1 MRNSTK
7 NAIAAVVAIVLA
19 VAIVIA
25 CGVGS
30 SWFTNSDIATWF
42 NSWGKGEQ
50 TEQPDKET
58 PDDEQPVDEG
68 GIVVGESQGAISLM
82 SSVATVTTAAGET
95 RVAGQTVT
103 VQNPEDAVTYTW
115 SLSMSGGSASDYV
128 TLSATTGTSVTVTP
142 KAAFGTPI
150 TLTCTATFD
159 GETLSTATVKLDY
172 KKRISGISLNG
183 VTVQDGGSYEL
194 DEFYSGSKSF
204 ADIMKTDGF
213 IFDYDPVMGVGTVS
227 PDSSGYLPM
236 LEVTASG
243 DNLVDPQTFQ
253 QAGDVDF
260 NEVYFGV
267 LSGNVAYKE
276 QFANGTIDPF
286 IGAFI
291 ASQSKD
297 ITWTVKLGVS
307 FSKDGSEFTETVT
320 FTLKFPTEWA
330 VFNYDVSLDKTGI
343 VF

>member
-1 MRNSTK
+1 MTNTIKKVIAGISAL
-7 NAIAAVVAIVLA
+7 AIIAGAAVGGWAVSKYVAKDSDF
-19 VAIVIA
+19 AI
-25 CGVGS
+25 
-30 SWFTNSDIATWF
+30 
-42 NSWGKGEQ
+42 
-50 TEQPDKET
+50 ET
-58 PDDEQPVDEG
+58 PVTDNG

-183 VTVQDGGSYEL
+183 VTVQNGGSYEF

-204 ADIMKTDGF
+204 VDIMKTDGF

-243 DNLVDPQTFQ
+243 SNIDGKTFQ
-253 QAGDVDF
+253 HAGDVDF
-260 NEVYFGV
+260 NEVYFGSV
-267 LSGNVAYKE
+267 GGGDTYKE

-291 ASQSKD
+291 YTYIYS
-297 ITWTVKLGVS
+297 WTVKLGVS
-307 FSKDGSEFTETVT
+307 FSKDGSEFTENVT
-320 FTLKFPTEWA
+320 FTLKLPTEWA

>member
-1 MRNSTK
+1 MTNTIKKVIAGISAL
-7 NAIAAVVAIVLA
+7 AIIAGAAVGGWAVSKYVAKD
-19 VAIVIA
+19 
-25 CGVGS
+25 S
-30 SWFTNSDIATWF
+30 DFTI
-42 NSWGKGEQ
+42 
-50 TEQPDKET
+50 ET
-58 PDDEQPVDEG
+58 PVTDNG
-68 GIVVGESQGAISLM
+68 GIVVGESKGAISLM

-183 VTVQDGGSYEL
+183 VTVQNGGSYEL

-204 ADIMKTDGF
+204 VDIMKTDGF

-243 DNLVDPQTFQ
+243 SNIDGKTFQ
-253 QAGDVDF
+253 YAGDVDF
-260 NEVYFGV
+260 NEVYFGSV
-267 LSGNVAYKE
+267 SGDTYKE

-286 IGAFI
+286 IAAFI
-291 ASQSKD
+291 ASEAKNV
-297 ITWTVKLGVS
+297 TWTVRLGVS
-307 FSKDGSEFTETVT
+307 FSNDGSEFTKTVT
-320 FTLKFPTEWA
+320 FTLKLPTEWA
-330 VFNYDVSLDKTGI
+330 VLNYDVSLDKTGI

>member
-1 MRNSTK
+1 MTNTIKKVIAGISAL
-7 NAIAAVVAIVLA
+7 AIIAGAAVGGWAVSKYVAKD
-19 VAIVIA
+19 
-25 CGVGS
+25 S
-30 SWFTNSDIATWF
+30 DFTI
-42 NSWGKGEQ
+42 
-50 TEQPDKET
+50 ET
-58 PDDEQPVDEG
+58 PVTDNG
-68 GIVVGESQGAISLM
+68 GIVVGESKGAISLM

-183 VTVQDGGSYEL
+183 VTVQNGGSYEL

-204 ADIMKTDGF
+204 VDIMKTDGF

-227 PDSSGYLPM
+227 PESSGYLPM

-243 DNLVDPQTFQ
+243 SNIDGKTFQ
-253 QAGDVDF
+253 HAGDVDF
-260 NEVYFGV
+260 NEVYFGSV
-267 LSGNVAYKE
+267 GGGDTYKE

-291 ASQSKD
+291 ASEAKNV
-297 ITWTVKLGVS
+297 TWTVKLGVS
-307 FSKDGSEFTETVT
+307 FSRDGSEFTENVT
-320 FTLKFPTEWA
+320 FTLKLPTDWS
-330 VFNYDVSLDKTGI
+330 VLNYDVSLDKTGI

>member
-1 MRNSTK
+1 MTNTIKKVIAGISAL
-7 NAIAAVVAIVLA
+7 AIIAGAAVGGWAVSKYVAKDSDF
-19 VAIVIA
+19 AI
-25 CGVGS
+25 
-30 SWFTNSDIATWF
+30 
-42 NSWGKGEQ
+42 
-50 TEQPDKET
+50 ET
-58 PDDEQPVDEG
+58 PVTDNG

-243 DNLVDPQTFQ
+243 SIILYGIPRHFSRRAMLISTKFISVSV
-253 QAGDVDF
+253 G
-260 NEVYFGV
+260 G
-267 LSGNVAYKE
+267 GVAYKE

-291 ASQSKD
+291 ASASK
-297 ITWTVKLGVS
+297 
-307 FSKDGSEFTETVT
+307 EM
-320 FTLKFPTEWA
+320 
-330 VFNYDVSLDKTGI
+330 
-343 VF
+343 